1 MLSLD
6 PFSTRDDITRFME
19 EARKYYVNEQDINLL
34 VSIFKLATFLNIVI
48 IRNDGLH
55 HKNFVQGIIYDMLN
69 SLIAIMNLR
78 ERYLH
83 LNLRSMIEHIARI
96 ALDKIYKGD
105 DFDGTVRRKDFD
117 YLKKERGDE
126 NWKYMHDTY
135 TRACDYVHSS
145 PKANLNTTSKF
156 IDLMKNDHV
165 TKPSK
170 QIITLQKLVSAII
183 KIFIIYYEV
192 EISTAF
198 FRSQSEIRYLLGPNL
213 YKEYEIRAGRVKA

>member
-1 MLSLD
+1 
-6 PFSTRDDITRFME
+6 ME
-19 EARKYYVNEQDINLL
+19 EARKYYSHEQDINLL
-34 VSIFKLATFLNIVI
+34 VSIFKLATFLNIVL
-48 IRNDGLH
+48 IRNDRLN
-55 HKNFVQGIIYDMLN
+55 HKNFVQGIIYDILN
-69 SLIAIMNLR
+69 SLIAILNLR

-96 ALDKIYKGD
+96 ALDKIYKGN

-117 YLKKERGDE
+117 YLKQERSNE

-156 IDLMKNDHV
+156 IDLMRNDHV

-170 QIITLQKLVSAII
+170 QIITLQKVVSAIM
-183 KIFIIYYEV
+183 KIFIVYYEV

-198 FRSQSEIRYLLGPNL
+198 FRSQSELRYLLGPNL
-213 YKEYEIRAGRVKA
+213 YKDYEISSGRVTK